1 MDVLVIY
8 ESMYGNTHQVA
19 EAIGDGLGAVGD
31 VLVASVHDVE
41 AHALE
46 GCALLV
52 VGGPTHVHGMSR
64 PSSRTAAVAAAA
76 DDDDLVIEPDAAG
89 PGLREFFGELRRGL
103 TGQAAAF
110 DTRIYTIGIGSDQAY
125 LPVETLL
132 GRQLVAQPLDLDEDT
147 LSAIAQLTGGRF
159 FRATDAEGLKKTY
172 ATIDAL
178 EKTEVETQEHMDY
191 TELYPFLLWPALL
204 LLLVELALAQTKLR
218 KIP

>member
-110 DTRIYTIGIGSDQAY
+110 DTRVDKS
-125 LPVETLL
+125 VM
-132 GRQLVAQPLDLDEDT
+132 
-147 LSAIAQLTGGRF
+147 LTGSAAKGI
-159 FRATDAEGLKKTY
+159 AK
-172 ATIDAL
+172 
-178 EKTEVETQEHMDY
+178 Q
-191 TELYPFLLWPALL
+191 
-204 LLLVELALAQTKLR
+204 LR
-218 KIP
+218 KHGFDLAADPESFFVEDSDGPLASGELERARAWGATLARMVERAPEGSG